1 VDLQKKQKNTSLIMY
16 DYNDH
21 NNTYENDLFGKEGT
35 LSLWDGELYHSVPPH
50 TGTKERITIAFNI
63 NLILK

>member
-1 VDLQKKQKNTSLIMY
+1 MY